1 MTSEKS
7 CEEELAHSM
16 KMYEE
21 LSIVLKEKKNM
32 LDNLLNKNENL
43 IKEINK
49 LNLALDRCE
58 QDYDRILIHNIELMG
73 QIEHLQEQSVK
84 RKRRKTE
91 NIGGRRKR
99 KKTHKKRKKKRKK
112 KQKKSRRK

>member
-1 MTSEKS
+1 MGEKS
-7 CEEELAHSM
+7 YKEELARSM
-16 KMYEE
+16 KMIDEQRT
-21 LSIVLKEKKNM
+21 VLKEKEIM
-32 LDNLLNKNENL
+32 LEDVLNKNKNL
-43 IKEINK
+43 IKEINA
-49 LNLALDRCE
+49 LNMALDRCE

-99 KKTHKKRKKKRKK
+99 KKTHKKRKKK
-112 KQKKSRRK
+112 QKKSRRR